1 MPPFELVL
9 PFLLATS
16 IFAFIPG
23 PGMFFMAVQTM
34 AHGANAGWLSA
45 CAFHL
50 VSYGHIA
57 CAAFGVTILVAAA
70 PVLLTALKLAGAAY
84 LVWIGVKLLISKR
97 RSVSHGNKTQPATQ
111 AFKDSVV
118 VELLNPKSILF
129 YFAFLPQFTSLESA
143 APLWLQIICLGVIAN
158 VLFSLSDLVC
168 IAAARF
174 VAKRASPSRIANRWA
189 RRIGGGVLMGMG
201 VKLATATAEPS

>member
-1 MPPFELVL
+1 MPPIELVL

-16 IFAFIPG
+16 IFAFTPG
-23 PGMFFMAVQTM
+23 PGMFYMAVQTL
-34 AHGANAGWLSA
+34 AHGAKAGSLSS

-57 CAAFGVTILVAAA
+57 SAAFGMT
-70 PVLLTALKLAGAAY
+70 VLLTTAPILLLILKFIGAAY
-84 LVWIGVKLLISKR
+84 LIWMGMRLLISIRDGGNTENTAPAPKR
-97 RSVSHGNKTQPATQ
+97 

-129 YFAFLPQFTSLESA
+129 YFAFLPQFTSEEA
-143 APLWLQIICLGVIAN
+143 ASPLWLQIICLGVIAN
-158 VLFSLSDLVC
+158 FMFSLSDLVC

-174 VAKRASPSRIANRWA
+174 VAMRAAPPSLANLWA
-189 RRIGGGVLMGMG
+189 RRIGGGVLVAMGL
-201 VKLATATAEPS
+201 KLAAATEPS